1 MTMRCKFKLVT
12 YVRGQLVIDR
22 RGGME
27 RNLNEITAGSR

>member
-1 MTMRCKFKLVT
+1 MLMHYKFNFVT
-12 YVRGQLVIDR
+12 YDQRPLVVER